1 MAWIPWDRQLDLAG
15 LTKLYRKGMRARNA
29 VPIAHRI
36 RQAVRVEDLAPDVD
50 RVEALVMAAELYRHA
65 DYLGEALR
73 CCQLSLA
80 RMSAGD
86 GRIYPRLLYAR
97 LLIENDRADEGWTI
111 LAELRPLLG
120 KSFEAATLVP
130 ETLQEIGAPDTAV
143 TWLTEAIDG
152 LGLPDD
158 GTADPLDVQLRNAML
173 AERRRIRTGLE
184 LEPDSLDDLADEV
197 AAAEQ
202 RAAAQPPERD
212 QAATTDH
219 ADPAHPGKSRRIA
232 VLYWPEPEFA
242 AFAAKWP
249 SLAEGYGGTW
259 DGHRAEVAATLATY
273 RATQNA
279 KVVVV
284 PAAFEE
290 FRAYASERGLDPTG
304 PGARSGY
311 ALELARQG
319 KGVEWPPE
327 RKAPCW
333 CGSEIAYK
341 QCCGSAAR
349 RASLNWE

>member
-1 MAWIPWDRQLDLAG
+1 MAWIPWDRQLELAG

-36 RQAVRVEDLAPDVD
+36 RQAVRVEDLAADVD

-65 DYLGEALR
+65 EYLGEALR

-80 RMSAGD
+80 RMPAGD
-86 GRIYPRLLYAR
+86 GRIYPRLLYAK
-97 LLIENDRADEGWTI
+97 LLIETDRADEGWTI

-130 ETLQEIGAPDTAV
+130 ETLQEVGAPDTAV

-152 LGLPDD
+152 LGLPGD

-173 AERRRIRTGLE
+173 AERRRIRAGLK
-184 LEPDSLDDLADEV
+184 LDPDSLDELAGEV

-202 RAAAQPPERD
+202 QAAAQPDERTP
-212 QAATTDH
+212 AAADDH
-219 ADPAHPGKSRRIA
+219 AHPSKSHRIA
-232 VLYWPEPEFA
+232 VLYWPEPAFG

-273 RATQNA
+273 RATQSA

-284 PAAFEE
+284 PATFEE

-319 KGVEWPPE
+319 RGVEWPPE

-341 QCCGSAAR
+341 RCCGSTAGR
-349 RASLNWE
+349 VSVNWE

>member
-1 MAWIPWDRQLDLAG
+1 MPWDRQLELAG
-15 LTKLYRKGMRARNA
+15 LTKLYRKGMRSRNP

-36 RQAVRVEDLAPDVD
+36 RQAVRVEDLGPDVD

-73 CCQLSLA
+73 CCQLALA
-80 RMSAGD
+80 RMPAGD

-97 LLIENDRADEGWTI
+97 LLIANDRDDEGWTI
-111 LAELRPLLG
+111 LAELRPMLG

-130 ETLQEIGAPDTAV
+130 EALQEIGAPDTAV
-143 TWLTEAIDG
+143 TWLTEAIEG

-158 GTADPLDVQLRNAML
+158 DTADPLDVQLRNAML
-173 AERRRIRTGLE
+173 TERRRIRAGLS
-184 LEPDSLDDLADEV
+184 LEPDELDELAATALAADEQQ
-197 AAAEQ
+197 AAAAKARGDQ
-202 RAAAQPPERD
+202 SAAADHPP
-212 QAATTDH
+212 AS
-219 ADPAHPGKSRRIA
+219 PARRIA
-232 VLYWPEPEFA
+232 VLYWPEAEFP

-259 DGHRAEVAATLATY
+259 DGHRAEIAATLATY
-273 RATQNA
+273 RATQDA

-284 PAAFEE
+284 PGEFEE

-311 ALELARQG
+311 ALELARAG

-333 CGSEIAYK
+333 CGSGVAYRK
-341 QCCGSAAR
+341 CCGSAAR
-349 RASLNWE
+349 RRSANWE

>member
-1 MAWIPWDRQLDLAG
+1 VAWIPWDRQLELAG

-36 RQAVRVEDLAPDVD
+36 RHAVRVEDLAPDVD

-65 DYLGEALR
+65 EYLGEALR

-80 RMSAGD
+80 RMPASD
-86 GRIYPRLLYAR
+86 GRIFPRLLYAK
-97 LLIENDRADEGWTI
+97 LLIENDRPDEGWTI

-130 ETLQEIGAPDTAV
+130 ETLQEVGAPDTAV
-143 TWLTEAIDG
+143 AWLTEAIEG

-158 GTADPLDVQLRNAML
+158 GTADPLDVQLRDAML
-173 AERRRIRTGLE
+173 AERRRIRAGLSLKPDE
-184 LEPDSLDDLADEV
+184 LDEFTQTVLDAADQQ
-197 AAAEQ
+197 AATAAKAERD
-202 RAAAQPPERD
+202 RAAA
-212 QAATTDH
+212 ADH
-219 ADPAHPGKSRRIA
+219 PHAHPARRIA
-232 VLYWPEPEFA
+232 VLYWPEPEFP
-242 AFAAKWP
+242 AFAGKWP

-259 DGHRAEVAATLATY
+259 DGHRAEIAATLATY

-284 PAAFEE
+284 PAVFDD
-290 FRAYASERGLDPTG
+290 FRTYASEHGLDPTG
-304 PGARSGY
+304 PGARSSY
-311 ALELARQG
+311 ALELARAG

-341 QCCGSAAR
+341 KCCGSAAR